1 MCVCVCGVCVWGVG
15 VLCLAC
21 LVMGRVCESGVCVRV
36 CVSSLVILMWYDGR
50 DSIVVVVVVVVVCC
64 R

>member
-1 MCVCVCGVCVWGVG
+1 VCVCVCMFVWGVG

-21 LVMGRVCESGVCVRV
+21 LVMGRVCESGVRVRV

-50 DSIVVVVVVVVVCC
+50 DSIVVVVCC